1 MAQLLQTL
9 HPEVNDTLLLSLI
22 LVNLACSLK
31 LLITRGGARK
41 RLGHALRCTV
51 KWNFLLILLWL
62 PVLGLFQLPYVNI
75 AFDHILTVLRIIG
88 TTRVCSAV
96 RSD

>member
-22 LVNLACSLK
+22 LVNLACSLE
-31 LLITRGGARK
+31 LVITR
-41 RLGHALRCTV
+41 TV
-51 KWNFLLILLWL
+51 KWNFLLIFLWL